1 MPPDALVP
9 LSDTEPRS
17 SRIPVVAFIRDKET
31 EGVMRE
37 VLADLLR
44 DGGQVR
50 RGGVAEARA
59 GLQQMETPG
68 ALIVDVSGETD
79 PFAALEDLAQFV
91 EPGVRVLV
99 IGERADMEFY
109 RQVTRGLGVLE
120 YLCKPVNRDQVSR
133 EFLPWIMGRGPSD
146 VTARGG
152 RIIAVTGVRGGVGA
166 TSVAVNLSVEL
177 SERRRHHTLLLDADL
192 QGGTCGLMLASEAEG
207 GLRAAL
213 EHPERVDKLL
223 VERAAPRLGDRLALL
238 AAEDKPD
245 SAPAV
250 TAGAVRHLMDLLR
263 TRYNC
268 IVVDLPR
275 QTLPMHREMQE
286 LAHQRVLV
294 MDPTLPSLRD
304 ALRFMGTY
312 VGVKNS
318 SPPLLVLNR
327 LGAPGTLD
335 RKQVVAALQRTPDII
350 IPFLPKLLHTATTL
364 GDPAVRKRGAFQTA
378 IATLAH
384 EILPAPAIE
393 TEGKRKSGFPLLNWS
408 RK

>member
-1 MPPDALVP
+1 MLSDALVP
-9 LSDTEPRS
+9 IADTEALS
-17 SRIPVVAFIRDKET
+17 SRIPVIAYVRDKDT
-31 EGVMRE
+31 EAVTRE
-37 VLADLLR
+37 VLADLIR

-50 RGGVAEARA
+50 RGGVADART

-68 ALIVDVSGETD
+68 ALIVDVSGEKD

-146 VTARGG
+146 VAARGG
-152 RIIAVTGVRGGVGA
+152 RVIAVSGVRGGVGA
-166 TSVAVNLSVEL
+166 STVAVNLAVEL
-177 SERRRHHTLLLDADL
+177 AERRRHHTLLLDGDL
-192 QGGTCGLMLASEAEG
+192 QGGTCGLMLACDAEG

-238 AAEDKPD
+238 AGEDRPD
-245 SAPAV
+245 SLPTV
-250 TAGAVRHLMDLLR
+250 SGGAVRHLMDLLR

-268 IVVDLPR
+268 IVLDLPR
-275 QTLPMHREMQE
+275 LALPMHQEMQD

-294 MDPTLPSLRD
+294 LDPTLPSLRD
-304 ALRFMGTY
+304 ALRVLGAY
-312 VGVKNS
+312 AGVKAG

-335 RKQVVAALQRTPDII
+335 RRQVIAALQRAPDIV
-350 IPFLPKLLHTATTL
+350 IPFLPKQLHTATTL
-364 GDPAVRKRGAFQTA
+364 GEPAVRKRGGFQNA
-378 IATLAH
+378 IATG
-384 EILPAPAIE
+384 PGRWRG
-393 TEGKRKSGFPLLNWS
+393 TC
-408 RK
+408 

>member
-9 LSDTEPRS
+9 ITDTDARS
-17 SRIPVVAFIRDKET
+17 GRIPVVAYVRDKET
-31 EGVMRE
+31 ETVMRE

-50 RGGVAEARA
+50 RGDVADART

-68 ALIVDVSGETD
+68 ALIVDVSGEKD

-99 IGERADMEFY
+99 VGERADMEFY

-120 YLCKPVNRDQVSR
+120 YLSKPLNRDQVSR

-166 TSVAVNLSVEL
+166 TTVAVNLAVEL

-245 SAPAV
+245 SLPSV
-250 TAGAVRHLMDLLR
+250 TGGAVRHLMDLLR

-268 IVVDLPR
+268 IVLDLPR
-275 QTLPMHREMQE
+275 LALPMHREMQE
-286 LAHQRVLV
+286 LAQQRVLV

-304 ALRFMGTY
+304 ALRIVGAY
-312 VGVKNS
+312 AGVKS
-318 SPPLLVLNR
+318 GSPPLLVLNR

-335 RKQVVAALQRTPDII
+335 KKQVIAALQRAPDII
-350 IPFLPKLLHTATTL
+350 IPFLPKQLHTATTL
-364 GDPAVRKRGAFQTA
+364 GDPAVRKRGSFQTA

-384 EILPAPAIE
+384 EILPAPAVE
-393 TEGKRKSGFPLLNWS
+393 TEARRPRGFLKWGRK
-408 RK
+408 

>member
-9 LSDTEPRS
+9 VSEAETRS
-17 SRIPVVAFIRDKET
+17 GRIPVVAYLRDKET
-31 EGVMRE
+31 EAVMRE
-37 VLADLLR
+37 VLADLMR

-50 RGGVAEARA
+50 RGDVADAKT

-68 ALIVDVSGETD
+68 ALIVDVSGEKD

-99 IGERADMEFY
+99 VGERADMEFY

-120 YLCKPVNRDQVSR
+120 YLCKPLNRDQVSR

-166 TSVAVNLSVEL
+166 TTVAVNLAVEL
-177 SERRRHHTLLLDADL
+177 SERRRHHTLLMDADL
-192 QGGTCGLMLASEAEG
+192 QGGTCGLMLANEAEG

-238 AAEDKPD
+238 ASEDKPD
-245 SAPAV
+245 SLPTV
-250 TAGAVRHLMDLLR
+250 SGGAVRHLMDLLR

-268 IVVDLPR
+268 IVLDLPR
-275 QTLPMHREMQE
+275 LALPMHREMQE

-304 ALRFMGTY
+304 ALRMLGSFS
-312 VGVKNS
+312 GVKS
-318 SPPLLVLNR
+318 GGPPLLVLNR

-335 RKQVVAALQRTPDII
+335 KKQVVAALQRAPDIV
-350 IPFLPKLLHTATTL
+350 IPYLPKLLHNATTL
-364 GDPAVRKRGAFQTA
+364 GDPAVRKRGTFQTA

-384 EILPAPAIE
+384 EILPAPAV
-393 TEGKRKSGFPLLNWS
+393 EGEVRRSRSPLKWFRK
-408 RK
+408 

>member
-1 MPPDALVP
+1 MTPDALVP
-9 LSDTEPRS
+9 LADNEVRS
-17 SRIPVVAFIRDKET
+17 GRIPVVAFLRDKDT
-31 EGVMRE
+31 EAVMRE

-50 RGGVAEARA
+50 RGTIADAKT
-59 GLQQMETPG
+59 GLQQMDTPG
-68 ALIVDVSGETD
+68 ALIVDVSAERD

-99 IGERADMEFY
+99 VGERADMEFY

-120 YLCKPVNRDQVSR
+120 YLCKPVNRDQISR

-152 RIIAVTGVRGGVGA
+152 RIIAVSGVRGGVGA
-166 TSVAVNLSVEL
+166 TTVAVNLAVEL
-177 SERRRHHTLLLDADL
+177 AERRRHHTLLLDADL
-192 QGGTCGLMLASEAEG
+192 QGGTGGLMLANEAEG

-238 AAEDKPD
+238 GAEDRPD
-245 SAPAV
+245 SLPNV
-250 TAGAVRHLMDLLR
+250 SAGAVRHLLDLLR
-263 TRYNC
+263 GRYNV
-268 IVVDLPR
+268 IVIDLPR
-275 QTLPMHREMQE
+275 LALPMHREMQD

-304 ALRFMGTY
+304 ALRMVGTY
-312 VGVKNS
+312 AGVKS
-318 SPPLLVLNR
+318 GSPPLLVLNR

-335 RKQVVAALQRTPDII
+335 KKQVIAALQRTPDII

-364 GDPAVRKRGAFQTA
+364 GEPAVRKRGAFQAA

-384 EILPAPAIE
+384 EILPAPA
-393 TEGKRKSGFPLLNWS
+393 TEAEVKRPGGL
-408 RK
+408 RKWFRK

>member
-9 LSDTEPRS
+9 MAEAEPRS
-17 SRIPVVAFIRDKET
+17 GRIPVIAYLRDKDT
-31 EGVMRE
+31 EAVMRE
-37 VLADLLR
+37 VLGDLLR

-50 RGGVAEARA
+50 RGDVADART
-59 GLQQMETPG
+59 GLQQTETPG
-68 ALIVDVSGETD
+68 ALIVDVSGEKD

-99 IGERADMEFY
+99 VGERADMEFY

-120 YLCKPVNRDQVSR
+120 YLCKPVNRDQISR

-152 RIIAVTGVRGGVGA
+152 RIISVTGVRGGVGS
-166 TSVAVNLSVEL
+166 TTVAVNLAVEL
-177 SERRRHHTLLLDADL
+177 AERRRHHTLLMDADL

-245 SAPAV
+245 SMPNV
-250 TAGAVRHLMDLLR
+250 TGGAVRHLMDLLR

-268 IVVDLPR
+268 IVLDLPR

-286 LAHQRVLV
+286 LSHQRVLV

-304 ALRFMGTY
+304 ALRVLGSYT
-312 VGVKNS
+312 GVKS
-318 SPPLLVLNR
+318 GSPPLLVLNR

-335 RKQVVAALQRTPDII
+335 KKQVIAALQRAPDII

-364 GDPAVRKRGAFQTA
+364 GDPAVRKRGEFQPA
-378 IATLAH
+378 IATLGH
-384 EILPAPAIE
+384 EILPSHSPAAE
-393 TEGKRKSGFPLLNWS
+393 ARRPRGLLKWVRK
-408 RK
+408 